1 MPVPAGPL
9 PEPTVARPDAG
20 NTLRPATGVTARPN
34 TGDVERPLSGTA
46 SIDGEGYVT

>member
-9 PEPTVARPDAG
+9 PEPTVARPAIG
-20 NTLRPATGVTARPN
+20 NTTRPAVGLTVRPN

-46 SIDGEGYVT
+46 PTDGEGYVT